1 MTRLYQQFRYRLQ
14 IVVAI
19 VFTVCFLI
27 LFKFFTIQIIDS
39 KNFAE
44 KAIREG
50 FRNQNI
56 AGKRGN
62 IYDRNGNELAHNIS
76 RYTIWVNTTV
86 ENDPTKISNF
96 MSNYFNKPVQYY
108 QNKLNNRKKYI
119 ALENNVLL
127 REPKYVEQQI
137 NNIKGL
143 AFDVVQHRHYPYN
156 NLCAQVI
163 GFMNTENIGQVGIE
177 KQFNDILKGQ
187 EKNVVYEKSIH
198 GKMTPTFSEEVVLV
212 DGDDISLT
220 IDIDLQSILQEEL
233 SKGLNK
239 YKTKSANGIL
249 MDPNTGEIIAMA
261 TVPDFNPNS
270 YNLFDVEKFQNKVI
284 SAEYE
289 PGSTYKII
297 AISAGLETGVI
308 SQDDIFNCENGK
320 YKLSSG
326 KILHDHEPHEDIT
339 VFDIFKY
346 SSNIGISKISH
357 NLGSQTIYNY
367 SRQFGFGNSTNL
379 PLPSESSG
387 KLRGVSEWSRL
398 SNTYVPIGQEISAT
412 TLQLASSY
420 SVIANGGYLIKPRI
434 ISNIKGVNYKN
445 YSPKTEVIRKVVSKE
460 TTDELK
466 EMLLS
471 VVETGTGYNARIPG
485 YLIGGKTGTAEKFI
499 DGEYS
504 KNEFISSFASIFP
517 IDNPKYV
524 CVVSVDSPKYGFHWG
539 NESAAP
545 ITKEIYKR
553 IIIHDPSIKP
563 SKIIQKE
570 DLIAQNQNENNT
582 PPNLSTRR
590 VIQKQVVPDFICKTL
605 KSAIKEA
612 QNVGLEIKPVGTSGR
627 VTWQSIRAG
636 KQISTKECVLK
647 LETI

>member
-1 MTRLYQQFRYRLQ
+1 M
-14 IVVAI
+14 
-19 VFTVCFLI
+19 
-27 LFKFFTIQIIDS
+27 
-39 KNFAE
+39 
-44 KAIREG
+44 
-50 FRNQNI
+50 
-56 AGKRGN
+56 
-62 IYDRNGNELAHNIS
+62 
-76 RYTIWVNTTV
+76 
-86 ENDPTKISNF
+86 
-96 MSNYFNKPVQYY
+96 
-108 QNKLNNRKKYI
+108 
-119 ALENNVLL
+119 
-127 REPKYVEQQI
+127 
-137 NNIKGL
+137 
-143 AFDVVQHRHYPYN
+143 
-156 NLCAQVI
+156 
-163 GFMNTENIGQVGIE
+163 
-177 KQFNDILKGQ
+177 
-187 EKNVVYEKSIH
+187 
-198 GKMTPTFSEEVVLV
+198 
-212 DGDDISLT
+212 
-220 IDIDLQSILQEEL
+220 
-233 SKGLNK
+233 
-239 YKTKSANGIL
+239 
-249 MDPNTGEIIAMA
+249 
-261 TVPDFNPNS
+261 
-270 YNLFDVEKFQNKVI
+270 
-284 SAEYE
+284 
-289 PGSTYKII
+289 
-297 AISAGLETGVI
+297 
-308 SQDDIFNCENGK
+308 
-320 YKLSSG
+320 
-326 KILHDHEPHEDIT
+326 
-339 VFDIFKY
+339 
-346 SSNIGISKISH
+346 
-357 NLGSQTIYNY
+357 
-367 SRQFGFGNSTNL
+367 
-379 PLPSESSG
+379 
-387 KLRGVSEWSRL
+387 
-398 SNTYVPIGQEISAT
+398 
-412 TLQLASSY
+412 ASSY

-590 VIQKQVVPDFICKTL
+590 VIQKQVVPDFIGKTL